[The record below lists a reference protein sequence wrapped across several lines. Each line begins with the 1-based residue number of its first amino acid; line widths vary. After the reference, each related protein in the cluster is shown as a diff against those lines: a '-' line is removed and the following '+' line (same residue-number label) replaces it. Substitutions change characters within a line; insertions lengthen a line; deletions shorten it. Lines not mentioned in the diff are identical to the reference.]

1 MRMLSLSPMN
11 RLAEF
16 APLVVRIIAGI
27 IMAAHGF
34 QKLQAG
40 PGNFGEFLAQL
51 GVPLP
56 TLMGYVV
63 TLVEL
68 VGGILLIVGLF
79 SRLAALLLTI
89 DLVVAILLVKVNVG
103 LIAPAQQGAGAEL
116 DLALIAGFLVILFAG
131 PGSLS
136 LDRTLG
142 IEEEGVAQRPAPPR
156 AGSGGGNG
164 RGPFHVTLARGALFT
179 EVPRRVILRTS
190 PFC

>member
-1 MRMLSLSPMN
+1 MRTLSLSPMN

-16 APLVVRIIAGI
+16 APLVVRLIAGI
-27 IMAAHGF
+27 IMAAHGL

-40 PGNFGEFLAQL
+40 PANFGGLLAQL

-63 TLVEL
+63 TLVEIL
-68 VGGILLIVGLF
+68 GGILLIAGLF

-103 LIAPAQQGAGAEL
+103 LIAPPQQGAGAEL

-136 LDRTLG
+136 LDRMLG
-142 IEEEGVAQRPAPPR
+142 IEEGVTQTPAPP
-156 AGSGGGNG
+156 
-164 RGPFHVTLARGALFT
+164 
-179 EVPRRVILRTS
+179 PRRVRER
-190 PFC
+190 